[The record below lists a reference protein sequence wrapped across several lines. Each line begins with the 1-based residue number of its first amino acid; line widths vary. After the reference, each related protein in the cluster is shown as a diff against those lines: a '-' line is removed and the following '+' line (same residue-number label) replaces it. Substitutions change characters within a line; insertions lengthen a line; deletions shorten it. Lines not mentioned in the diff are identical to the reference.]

1 MASLHRARA
10 QLEHAVGLPAVMDA
24 ASDAFENLLTVIRE
38 HEDPA
43 NGLFAAFMFA
53 AASAANGRD
62 AILFAPSLPPS
73 RNADRPAPE
82 EAEPEGAAE
91 DAADAAADLG
101 HLLAGRLLEAGQ
113 AAADPGD
120 RLHAWPLPN
129 APRRSA
135 SCFAGARRERPG
147 RVRGLPGRCPRPGRL
162 VPQSSRG
169 SWAGW

>member
-1 MASLHRARA
+1 MTSLHRTRAR
-10 QLEHAVGLPAVMDA
+10 LEHAVGLTAVMDA
-24 ASDAFENLLTVIRE
+24 AYDAFEDLLAVIRE

-82 EAEPEGAAE
+82 GAEPEGAVE
-91 DAADAAADLG
+91 DAADAAAGLG
-101 HLLAGRLLEAGQ
+101 HLLADRLLEAGQ

-120 RLHAWPLPN
+120 RAACLA
-129 APRRSA
+129 AA
-135 SCFAGARRERPG
+135 QCAREIC
-147 RVRGLPGRCPRPGRL
+147 GLL
-162 VPQSSRG
+162 RG
-169 SWAGW
+169 SAP